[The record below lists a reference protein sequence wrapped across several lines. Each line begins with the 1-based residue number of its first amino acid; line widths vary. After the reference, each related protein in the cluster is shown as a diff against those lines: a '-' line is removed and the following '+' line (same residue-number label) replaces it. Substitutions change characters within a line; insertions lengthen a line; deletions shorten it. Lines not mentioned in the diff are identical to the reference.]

1 MPRWAEWIGKNQ
13 DIGFVLAIIAIM
25 LTIFVPLPPFILDFM
40 LVVSI
45 TSAMLV
51 LFTVIYVKEPVKFS
65 VFPSILLM
73 TTAYR
78 LALNVATT
86 RQILGNAASDGTA
99 AAGEVVQA
107 FGNFVAGAEPVIGFV
122 IFAIIMLVNFIVI
135 TKGAGRVSEVAAR
148 FTLDAMP
155 GKQMAIDADLNA
167 GLIKEAEA
175 KARRE
180 QIGREADFYGAMD
193 GASKFVRGDAI
204 AGIVIT
210 LINIAA
216 GFIIGWLKYDM
227 PAGRALHTFTILTIG
242 DGLVSQIP
250 ALIISLAAGLI
261 VTRATADSNLG
272 RETIGQLFSE
282 KKILWMA
289 AAFVGLLVL
298 TALRGS
304 GLPVFQLLVVGGFL
318 ALTAAMLGS
327 SQKKKAVT
335 DREKSEKDAAA
346 APKKPEKVE
355 GLLHVDPM
363 ELEIGYGLIKLVD
376 PQQGGQFLDRVTKI
390 RRQMALDL
398 GLVVPPVRIRDNMQV
413 EPNAYILKIRGTPI
427 AQGTLAPDQW
437 MAMDSGGA
445 TGPVEGVKTKEPAFG
460 LTAYWIPESQKQRA
474 EALGYTVVDAA
485 TVLSTHLTEILKQ
498 YAHELLTRDDV
509 NNLIKTLKEE
519 SPALVE
525 EVVPAILKPGELQ
538 KVLQNLLREGVS
550 IRDLGAILETL
561 GDYAPRTKDPE
572 ILTEYVRN
580 ALARNLCQQHAGRDG
595 QLHVVTLDPKLEDT
609 VKAAIERSDRGSFLS
624 LSPALINRI
633 GAQLGR
639 EIEKLLAQGR
649 TPVVLCG
656 PQVRAQVKKI
666 ADTVQP
672 GIVVLSYNEI
682 VRDVK
687 VESVGMVGL
696 EAAAA

>member
-1 MPRWAEWIGKNQ
+1 MSRWAEWFGRNK
-13 DIGFVLAIIAIM
+13 DVLFVAAIVGILA
-25 LTIFVPLPPFILDFM
+25 TIFVPLPGFILDFL

-45 TSAMLV
+45 TSSILV
-51 LFTVIYVKEPVKFS
+51 LLTTIYVKEPVKFS
-65 VFPSILLM
+65 VFPSVLLL

-86 RQILGNAASDGTA
+86 RQILGNAGTEGTA
-99 AAGEVVQA
+99 AAGDVVQA

-122 IFAIIMLVNFIVI
+122 IFAILILVNFIVI

-210 LINIAA
+210 IINIVA
-216 GFIIGWLKYDM
+216 GFVIGWLKYDM

-250 ALIISLAAGLI
+250 ALIVSLGAGLI
-261 VTRATADSNLG
+261 VTRATADADLG
-272 RETIGQLFSE
+272 GEAIGQLFSE
-282 KKILWMA
+282 RRVLWMSA
-289 AAFVGLLVL
+289 CFVGLLLL

-304 GLPVFQLLVVGGFL
+304 GLPVFQLGVVGGFL
-318 ALTAAMLGS
+318 ALTAALLGGAER
-327 SQKKKAVT
+327 KKVVA
-335 DREKSEKDAAA
+335 DRERKEREAAS
-346 APKKPEKVE
+346 APKKPERVE
-355 GLLHVDPM
+355 SLLHVDPV
-363 ELEIGYGLIKLVD
+363 ELEIGYGLIRLVD

-390 RRQMALDL
+390 RRQAAVDL
-398 GLVVPPVRIRDNMQV
+398 GLVVPPIRIRDNMHL
-413 EPNAYILKIRGTPI
+413 EPNAYALKIRGTPI
-427 AQGTLAPDQW
+427 AQGTLVPDQW

-445 TGPVEGVKTKEPAFG
+445 GGPLEGTPTKEPAFG
-460 LTAYWIPESQKQRA
+460 LPATWIAESQKPRA
-474 EALGYTVVDAA
+474 EALGYTVVDAS
-485 TVLSTHLTEILKQ
+485 TVLSTHLTEALKQ
-498 YAHELLTRDDV
+498 HGHELLTRDEV

-525 EVVPAILKPGELQ
+525 EVVPAVLKPGEVQ

-550 IRDLGAILETL
+550 IRDLGTILEAL

-580 ALARNLCQQHAGRDG
+580 ALARSLCQQHGGKDGR
-595 QLHVVTLDPKLEDT
+595 LHVVTLDPKLED
-609 VKAAIERSDRGSFLS
+609 AIKSAVERSERGSFLT
-624 LSPALINRI
+624 LPPAAVSRI

-639 EIEKLLAQGR
+639 ELEKLLATGR
-649 TPVVLCG
+649 TPVVLCS
-656 PQVRAQVKKI
+656 PAVRVHVKRI

-672 GIVVLSYNEI
+672 GIAVLSYNEI
-682 VRDVK
+682 VREAK
-687 VESVGMVGL
+687 VESVGMVSL
-696 EAAAA
+696 EGTAA